1 MLFTMHQLLRRE
13 FLLKVLMT
21 IGTKQLVKETGL
33 SSDEILEMS
42 LGAKI
47 ISNSAIESIYN
58 ALTVR
63 V

>member
-1 MLFTMHQLLRRE
+1 MHQLLRRE